1 MPVFFIASDQIN
13 EGAATL
19 TGDLLHHLRE
29 SLRVK
34 IGDRLTLADETRR
47 RSLVEVIRLDRHAL
61 HSRIVSQAAG
71 PAQTKPGIVLGQ
83 SLLKGDR
90 MDWVI
95 QKATELGVAGIT
107 PLVTDHAVVRPRA
120 GRVTTQRARWQRI
133 ALEAAQQSERWDVP
147 RISDPVPVAD
157 FFRNHNEHEGRLI
170 LCERDGGTPV
180 GAVPLP
186 HDQGAAIVLMV
197 GPEGGWREEEVV
209 TAERY
214 GFLPVTLGERILR
227 AETAA
232 LAALSVIQNRLGELG

>member
-1 MPVFFIASDQIN
+1 MPVFFIASDQMS

-19 TGDLLHHLRE
+19 TGELLHHLRE

-34 IGDRLTLADETRR
+34 IGDRLALADETRR
-47 RSLVEVIRLDRHAL
+47 RFLVEVIRLDRQAL
-61 HSRIVSQAAG
+61 HGRILSQAVA
-71 PAQTKPGIVLGQ
+71 PAPTKPSIVLGQ

-107 PLVTDHAVVRPRA
+107 PLVTDRGVVRPRA

-133 ALEAAQQSERWDVP
+133 ALEAAQQSERWEVP
-147 RISDPVPVAD
+147 IISDPASVPD
-157 FFRNHNEHEGRLI
+157 FIRDHQACESRLL
-170 LCERDGGTPV
+170 LCERDGGPAV

-186 HDQGAAIVLMV
+186 YDQGASIVLMV

-214 GFLPVTLGERILR
+214 EFLSVTLGERILR

>member
-1 MPVFFIASDQIN
+1 V
-13 EGAATL
+13 
-19 TGDLLHHLRE
+19 
-29 SLRVK
+29 V
-34 IGDRLTLADETRR
+34 
-47 RSLVEVIRLDRHAL
+47 VEVIRLDRHAWDC
-61 HSRIVSQAAG
+61 RVVSQTVG
-71 PAQTKPGIVLGQ
+71 PPRTCPSIVLGQ

-147 RISDPVPVAD
+147 NILDPVPVAD
-157 FFRNHNEHEGRLI
+157 FLRTHREHGGRLM
-170 LCERDGGTPV
+170 LCERDGGVPV

-186 HDQGAAIVLMV
+186 QDREASIVLLV
-197 GPEGGWREEEVV
+197 GPEGGWREQEVA
-209 TAERY
+209 TAQRH
-214 GFLPVTLGERILR
+214 GFQPVTLGERILR

-232 LAALSVIQNRLGELG
+232 LAALSVIQHRLGELG